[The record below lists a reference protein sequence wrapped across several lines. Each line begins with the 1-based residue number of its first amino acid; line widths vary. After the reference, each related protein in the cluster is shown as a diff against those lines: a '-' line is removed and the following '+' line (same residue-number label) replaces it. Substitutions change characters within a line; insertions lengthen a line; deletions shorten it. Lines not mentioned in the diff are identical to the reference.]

1 MGGRVGGLSHKFYR
15 ETAGIKVS
23 GGEKVKE
30 GAVLTRE
37 GDVWKPGL
45 NVRGRMHLSAAC
57 AGIVYFTQKR
67 TRDGKRST
75 YINVRPEAVAA
86 VKA

>member
-15 ETAGIKVS
+15 ETAGIKVA
-23 GGEKVKE
+23 GGQKVKE

-37 GDVWKPGL
+37 GDVWRPGL

-57 AGIVYFTQKR
+57 AGEVYFTKKR
-67 TRDGKRST
+67 TPQGKRVT
-75 YINVRPEAVAA
+75 YVNVRPVGASAQA
-86 VKA
+86 

>member
-37 GDVWKPGL
+37 GDQWKPGL

-57 AGIVYFTQKR
+57 AGEVYFTKKR
-67 TRDGKRST
+67 SRDGKRAT
-75 YINVRPEAVAA
+75 YVNIRPLEAAA
-86 VKA
+86 KA